1 MVTGTAFTEYPTGLD
16 FVYMENTKYDPGN
29 AKMGVTYTVLKS
41 GKQYYLYGIQLG
53 DMLTFADCPIAI
65 GKAYYGD
72 LSDCTDIDKA
82 SCFAFSSLKNFMYYS
97 VGGTVYRV
105 NLSETPLK
113 AQRQFTL
120 RNEKITVLKF
130 NLYQNAPSPHD
141 YDLVVGSDNRGDGAL
156 RIYEGSESE
165 GDFSKVNP
173 TIYTGF
179 AKIVDAIYR
188 ERTN

>member
-1 MVTGTAFTEYPTGLD
+1 
-16 FVYMENTKYDPGN
+16 
-29 AKMGVTYTVLKS
+29 
-41 GKQYYLYGIQLG
+41 
-53 DMLTFADCPIAI
+53 
-65 GKAYYGD
+65 
-72 LSDCTDIDKA
+72 
-82 SCFAFSSLKNFMYYS
+82 MYYS

-105 NLSETPLK
+105 NLSEKQLK
-113 AQRQFTL
+113 AERLFTL

-130 NLYQNAPSPHD
+130 NLYQNASSPHD